1 MPPVALHDL
10 DKCTYRPIT
19 EYAAP
24 VWDPGLATLLNNK
37 IERVQRRAV
46 RIIMGHDSEYT
57 CYSEAC
63 THLQATATGD
73 SSLHQ
78 AFPRGY
84 GSQNSAKK
92 EEELTRRIRGKVAIT
107 GKNETRVESAVA
119 STQDEALF
127 KPEPPRIARFLL
139 GTEPEV
145 LVSWLPRCLLES
157 HFSITQAQRRHQ
169 EFNTTRAVGHSSAR
183 NAAPSGTVRPQ
194 LSRPGYFCPLYG
206 RGRAVGPTVAP
217 GRDGG
222 MADCDY
228 RQKVLHSGWLRK
240 QGGVVKTWQ
249 RRWFVLR
256 GDQLFYYTKE
266 DENKLQGTIFL
277 PGNNV
282 LELPP
287 NPDDPTRFL
296 FEVVPGPGSQRI
308 NANHETYLIQAASQ
322 SEMEGWIRAIR
333 RVIYAPYGGG
343 WIRAIRRV
351 IYAPYGGGKYL
362 MQAGY
367 GPYAGS
373 YTLRTEGAIR
383 RVIYAPYGG
392 GKYLMQAGYGPYAG
406 SYTLRT
412 EGAIRRVI
420 YAPYGGGKY
429 LIQAGYG
436 SYAGSYTL
444 RIFGQSLE
452 ETMRYERRYGNR
464 SVPVII
470 EQTAAYIRKHG
481 MAQEGLFRWGTFITH
496 GTGGAVQEG
505 LFRWGTSITHGTGGA
520 VQVGNVHYSW
530 HRRGCSGGE
539 RPLLMA
545 QEGLFRWGTSITH
558 GTGGAVQVGNVHYSW
573 GDGTGGAVQGMAQE
587 GLFRWGTFITH
598 GTGGAVQVGNVHY
611 ELQEGLFRWVTF
623 ITYGTGG
630 AVQVGNVH
638 YELQEGLFRRGC
650 SGGERSLLMAQEGLF
665 RWGTFI
671 MNYRRACSGG
681 ERSLLMAQEGLFRWG
696 LFITLGTGEAV
707 KDVYDR
713 GERPDFEELQADV
726 DSVASLLK
734 LYLRELPEPV
744 VPFAMYDSF
753 LQAARLLKVSEAEGV
768 SRLAQLLKQ
777 LPDDNA
783 NLLKFLCRFLFEVQ
797 LQASL
802 NRMTAENLATVFGPN
817 IARPVTESPLN
828 IMETTTLI
836 RQLTKTLIAEQDAI
850 GGVTMGT
857 PTWPTNYDMSDVE
870 SSRSDSPPHRKSVYD
885 NVPATE
891 SEFDSGSELT
901 DGVATSSCGCIP
913 KSVES
918 GGQRSNGSS
927 GPLVIGSPVP
937 DNGVNLTLSYTE
949 LQNQVLALK
958 GELSRQKRDYECRM
972 QKLERRAEQ
981 QDRAERHSLARSSV
995 HEIPVAPDD
1004 FRVPTVTPAEVD
1016 MTLSYADLQRQVK
1029 GLKSELT
1036 FQRSEYEGR
1045 VQNLEQRGAMLEQ
1058 QLQRAEQE
1066 LKREKMLRQ

>member
-1 MPPVALHDL
+1 
-10 DKCTYRPIT
+10 
-19 EYAAP
+19 
-24 VWDPGLATLLNNK
+24 
-37 IERVQRRAV
+37 
-46 RIIMGHDSEYT
+46 
-57 CYSEAC
+57 
-63 THLQATATGD
+63 
-73 SSLHQ
+73 
-78 AFPRGY
+78 
-84 GSQNSAKK
+84 
-92 EEELTRRIRGKVAIT
+92 
-107 GKNETRVESAVA
+107 
-119 STQDEALF
+119 
-127 KPEPPRIARFLL
+127 
-139 GTEPEV
+139 
-145 LVSWLPRCLLES
+145 
-157 HFSITQAQRRHQ
+157 
-169 EFNTTRAVGHSSAR
+169 
-183 NAAPSGTVRPQ
+183 
-194 LSRPGYFCPLYG
+194 
-206 RGRAVGPTVAP
+206 
-217 GRDGG
+217 
-222 MADCDY
+222 MAEGDY

-240 QGGVVKTWQ
+240 QGGVVKNWQ

-266 DENKLQGTIFL
+266 DESKLQGTIFL

-343 WIRAIRRV
+343 
-351 IYAPYGGGKYL
+351 
-362 MQAGY
+362 
-367 GPYAGS
+367 
-373 YTLRTEGAIR
+373 
-383 RVIYAPYGG
+383 
-392 GKYLMQAGYGPYAG
+392 
-406 SYTLRT
+406 
-412 EGAIRRVI
+412 
-420 YAPYGGGKY
+420 
-429 LIQAGYG
+429 
-436 SYAGSYTL
+436 
-444 RIFGQSLE
+444 IFGQSLE

-481 MAQEGLFRWGTFITH
+481 MAQEGLFRLPGSLTE
-496 GTGGAVQEG
+496 VK
-505 LFRWGTSITHGTGGA
+505 
-520 VQVGNVHYSW
+520 
-530 HRRGCSGGE
+530 
-539 RPLLMA
+539 
-545 QEGLFRWGTSITH
+545 
-558 GTGGAVQVGNVHYSW
+558 
-573 GDGTGGAVQGMAQE
+573 
-587 GLFRWGTFITH
+587 
-598 GTGGAVQVGNVHY
+598 
-611 ELQEGLFRWVTF
+611 ELQ
-623 ITYGTGG
+623 
-630 AVQVGNVH
+630 
-638 YELQEGLFRRGC
+638 
-650 SGGERSLLMAQEGLF
+650 
-665 RWGTFI
+665 
-671 MNYRRACSGG
+671 
-681 ERSLLMAQEGLFRWG
+681 
-696 LFITLGTGEAV
+696 
-707 KDVYDR
+707 DVYDR

-836 RQLTKTLIAEQDAI
+836 RQLTKTLIAEQDAMFPADPALTENSDLI
-850 GGVTMGT
+850 ELGSQGSGGVTMGT

-949 LQNQVLALK
+949 LQNQV
-958 GELSRQKRDYECRM
+958 
-972 QKLERRAEQ
+972 
-981 QDRAERHSLARSSV
+981 
-995 HEIPVAPDD
+995 
-1004 FRVPTVTPAEVD
+1004 
-1016 MTLSYADLQRQVK
+1016 K

-1066 LKREKMLRQ
+1066 LKREKMLRQAAEIKLRNEEQARLSAEERNLQLQRELDDFCVAFGDVQDS